1 MKRLHQ
7 LFILLAVLLV
17 ALGFRL
23 ESVKAA
29 EDEKIKVMTTFYPVY
44 AFTKAVVGETGKVS
58 LLIGPGTEVHGFE
71 PSTKTITELQ
81 QVNDLVYLDPSME
94 IWIEKIKPAISNDK
108 LNVIK
113 ASGDMILAAGQE
125 SEEEHAS
132 EGHSHT
138 YDPHLWLSPA
148 RAIKLVETI
157 KTGLAQAHPDLAP
170 QFEKNASNYIEKLK
184 QLDQDYQKA
193 FAKAKQKS
201 FVTQHAAFGYLA
213 LDYGLKQVAI
223 TGVSAEA
230 EPSAKRLME
239 LSKYVKKYGIKYI
252 YFEENASK
260 ALAKTL
266 ANEVG
271 VKVAVLTTLESLT
284 KEQEKAGQDYL
295 SLMRANLKVLRL
307 TTDRAGKEI
316 TGEKEAVKTVEQGY
330 FVDKD
335 IKERSLSDWQGQW
348 QSVYPYLQDGSLD
361 PVWDYKSKSKGDM
374 TAKEYK
380 DYYTKGYQTDVEKIA
395 IKGDEQRISFIQN
408 GVTQTFTY
416 RYVGHKVLTYK
427 KGNRGVRYLF
437 ETDDPKAGQFKYVQF
452 SDHGI
457 KPQKAQHFHL
467 FWGASS
473 QEALF
478 NELENWPTYYPEG
491 LSGRDIAQA
500 LVAH

>member
-1 MKRLHQ
+1 M
-7 LFILLAVLLV
+7 LLAVLLV
-17 ALGFRL
+17 ARGFRL

-29 EDEKIKVMTTFYPVY
+29 ENDKIKVMTTFYPVY
-44 AFTKAVVGETGKVS
+44 DLTKAVVGETGQVS

-71 PSTKTITELQ
+71 PSTKTITELEK
-81 QVNDLVYLDPSME
+81 VDDLVYLDPSME
-94 IWIEKIKPAISNDK
+94 TWIEKIKPAISNDN

-113 ASGDMILAAGQE
+113 ASGDMILASSQE

-132 EGHSHT
+132 EGHTHT

-157 KTGLAQAHPDLAP
+157 KAGLVKAHPDLAL
-170 QFEKNASNYIEKLK
+170 QFEKNATNYIEKLK
-184 QLDQDYQKA
+184 QLDQEYQQA

-201 FVTQHAAFGYLA
+201 FVTQHAAFAYLA

-223 TGVSAEA
+223 TGVSVEA
-230 EPSAKRLME
+230 EPSAKRLIE
-239 LSKYVKKYGIKYI
+239 LSKYVKKYGIKFI

-284 KEQEKAGQDYL
+284 KEEEKAGQDYL
-295 SLMRANLKVLRL
+295 SLMRTNLKALRL
-307 TTDRAGKEI
+307 TTDRTGKDI
-316 TGEKEAVKTVEQGY
+316 SGEKEPVKTVEQGY
-330 FVDKD
+330 FEDKD
-335 IKERSLSDWQGQW
+335 IKDRTLADWTGSW
-348 QSVYPYLQDGSLD
+348 QSVYPYLLDGTLD
-361 PVWDYKSKSKGDM
+361 PVWDYKSKSKQDM
-374 TAKEYK
+374 TAQEYK
-380 DYYTKGYQTDVEKIA
+380 TYYTKGYQTDVETIMIDGK
-395 IKGDEQRISFIQN
+395 KKTMTFVKN
-408 GVTQTFTY
+408 GVKKTFTY
-416 RYVGHKVLTYK
+416 KYVGYKVLTYK

-437 ETDDPKAGQFKYVQF
+437 ETKDKDAGEFKYVQF

-478 NELENWPTYYPEG
+478 NELDNWPTYYPDK
-491 LSGRDIAQA
+491 LSGHDIAQA